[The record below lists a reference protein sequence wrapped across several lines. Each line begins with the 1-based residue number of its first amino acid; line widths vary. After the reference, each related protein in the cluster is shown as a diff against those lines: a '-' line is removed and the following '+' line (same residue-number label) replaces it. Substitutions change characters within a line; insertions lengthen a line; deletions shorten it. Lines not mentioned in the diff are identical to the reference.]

1 MATTVQRKTRQLSSS
16 DLRNLVH
23 YNSERPKSTP
33 IEIDNQDDE
42 STFSRYV
49 RPASVVPQL
58 SHSNDLKNE
67 KPATIVETTPLL
79 TERRESNLTS
89 SVESIDSV
97 FSWTNFKEKGKGY
110 FSFKN
115 KFEVLNHLKIVV
127 LLAVAIACFIGI
139 IIKDEKDEEWH
150 LISVDNAHLT
160 YEDLHIHDINNV
172 TVKIK
177 GPFKQG
183 NTSASPVPILR
194 VNLSETMEPNQSSQD
209 LTFILKNMDKN
220 FYDENDLT
228 VYQHDFKVRTRNSS
242 LLFETNSNHSI
253 PLYYSVHEHDQRVI
267 LAVLVLVG
275 VYILIIFDLV
285 HRAMAALI
293 GSLAAIAVLAHYG
306 ERPDLNT
313 IISWIDMETLMLLFG
328 MMILVSI
335 FSETGFFD
343 FFALKAYK
351 TAKGKIWPLITLLC
365 AFSAI
370 VSAFLDNVTTILLL
384 TPVTIRLCEV
394 LNLDPKKIL
403 IAEVLFSNIGGTA
416 TGIGDPP
423 NVIIVSTPDFKP
435 YKDTDFSMFT
445 LHMFPGIILV
455 SFVGYGVMRLFYT
468 KMDSLENPEPIDVA
482 EMRHEI
488 NVWRRAAARVNIA
501 SREESIM
508 KALFLQKAT
517 EKENALIRLMYN
529 MRNTKQTNFE
539 QNVTE
544 LERKYYITDHWLLVK
559 CTLVLFVVI
568 IFFFLH
574 SFINGVYISLGWIAV
589 VGAIILMI
597 LADIKEL
604 ENIFHRVEWATL
616 IFFAALFVLMEA
628 LKELGL
634 IDEIGK
640 AVGEII
646 GNAGDKK
653 LLVAVLLILWVSAFA
668 SSFIDN
674 IPYTTAMIPVLV
686 QLTENEQVP
695 ILPMILA
702 LAFGACLGGNGTLIG
717 ASANVVCAG
726 IADQHGYGFSFWEFF
741 KVGFPMMVVSNI
753 VAMGY
758 LLLFH
763 VAIEWHPSVQD
774 QLK

>member
-23 YNSERPKSTP
+23 YNADRPQSTP
-33 IEIDNQDDE
+33 IEIDNPDDE
-42 STFSRYV
+42 SSFSRYV

-58 SHSNDLKNE
+58 THNNDTKNE
-67 KPATIVETTPLL
+67 KPAINVETTPLL
-79 TERRESNLTS
+79 TERRESHLSS

-97 FSWTNFKEKGKGY
+97 FSWTNCKEKTKGY

-115 KFEVLNHLKIVV
+115 KLEVLNHLKIVV

-139 IIKDEKDEEWH
+139 IIKDEKNEEWH

-160 YEDLHIHDINNV
+160 YEDLHIHDMNNV

-183 NTSASPVPILR
+183 NTTASPVPMLR
-194 VNLSETMEPNQSSQD
+194 VNLSEAIEPNQ
-209 LTFILKNMDKN
+209 
-220 FYDENDLT
+220 
-228 VYQHDFKVRTRNSS
+228 
-242 LLFETNSNHSI
+242 
-253 PLYYSVHEHDQRVI
+253 
-267 LAVLVLVG
+267 
-275 VYILIIFDLV
+275 LV

-293 GSLAAIAVLAHYG
+293 GSLAAIAVLAHY
-306 ERPDLNT
+306 E
-313 IISWIDMETLMLLFG
+313 E
-328 MMILVSI
+328 
-335 FSETGFFD
+335 
-343 FFALKAYK
+343 AYK

-445 LHMFPGIILV
+445 LHMFPGIVLV

-539 QNVTE
+539 QNVAE
-544 LERKYYITDHWLLVK
+544 LERK
-559 CTLVLFVVI
+559 VVN
-568 IFFFLH
+568 
-574 SFINGVYISLGWIAV
+574 SNQANVDSLSGWIAV

-640 AVGEII
+640 AVGDII
-646 GNAGDKK
+646 GNAGDRK

-726 IADQHGYGFSFWEFF
+726 IADQHGYGFTFWEFF

-763 VAIEWHPSVQD
+763 VAIEWHPNVQD

>member
-194 VNLSETMEPNQSSQD
+194 VNLSETMEPNQ
-209 LTFILKNMDKN
+209 
-220 FYDENDLT
+220 
-228 VYQHDFKVRTRNSS
+228 
-242 LLFETNSNHSI
+242 
-253 PLYYSVHEHDQRVI
+253 
-267 LAVLVLVG
+267 
-275 VYILIIFDLV
+275 LV

-544 LERKYYITDHWLLVK
+544 LERK
-559 CTLVLFVVI
+559 
-568 IFFFLH
+568 
-574 SFINGVYISLGWIAV
+574 
-589 VGAIILMI
+589 
-597 LADIKEL
+597 
-604 ENIFHRVEWATL
+604 
-616 IFFAALFVLMEA
+616 A

-646 GNAGDKK
+646 GNAGDQK